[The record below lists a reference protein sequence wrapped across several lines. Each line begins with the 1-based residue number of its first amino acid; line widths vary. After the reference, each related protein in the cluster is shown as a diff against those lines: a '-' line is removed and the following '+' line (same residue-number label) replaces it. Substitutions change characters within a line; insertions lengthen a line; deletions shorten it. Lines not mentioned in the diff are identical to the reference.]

1 MSLGPVFSVGVHIL
15 DILGRPVSD
24 IPLGQRSVLLEE
36 IRATAAGT
44 AAGPSVDLA
53 RLGIPVFSC
62 GAVGDDA
69 LGDLLLMLL
78 AKEGVD
84 SRFVLRKPGQRTSAT
99 ILPIRPNGER
109 PALHA
114 PGATQLLE
122 PADLTAEIFDTAIL
136 DAPVDAPVDAPAG
149 SDAHHGAARP
159 VLHIGGPDALGPWAG
174 EPLQALARAARDLG
188 FLVTLDVLRVG
199 DAATFELLKPLL
211 AVCDWFMPNE
221 DQLRLF
227 TGEAD
232 LGRAMAAARAAG
244 AAGVAVTRGADG
256 CSLDWGD
263 GVIDVPAI
271 EVPVVDTTGCG
282 DAFDAGFIAALLHGC
297 DYEQAAWLA
306 VTCGSLV
313 ATGLGSDAG
322 LRSLDT
328 ALDLLASVRPD
339 VAAAIRAR
347 AQEPATPATPAAP
360 TPG

>member
-24 IPLGQRSVLLEE
+24 VPPGQRSVLLEE
-36 IRATAAGT
+36 IKATAAGT

-53 RLGIPVFSC
+53 RLGVPVFSC

-122 PADLTAEIFDTAIL
+122 PGDLTPEIFDAAIF
-136 DAPVDAPVDAPAG
+136 DAADD
-149 SDAHHGAARP
+149 GAAPQGAAQP
-159 VLHIGGPDALGPWAG
+159 VLHIGGPDALGRWAG
-174 EPLQALARAARDLG
+174 EPLRVLARAAKERG

-199 DAATFELLKPLL
+199 DAATFELLRPLL

-221 DQLRLF
+221 DQLRLY
-227 TGEAD
+227 TGEPD
-232 LGRAMAAARAAG
+232 LGKAMTVARAAG
-244 AAGVAVTRGADG
+244 AQAVAVTRGADG

-271 EVPVVDTTGCG
+271 DVPVIDTTGCG
-282 DAFDAGFIAALLHGC
+282 DAFDAGFITALLHGC

-322 LRSLDT
+322 LRSLET
-328 ALDLLASVRPD
+328 TLDLLASTRPD
-339 VAAAIRAR
+339 VAGAIRSR
-347 AQEPATPATPAAP
+347 MQEPAAP

>member
-1 MSLGPVFSVGVHIL
+1 MILGPVFSVGVHIL

-24 IPLGQRSVLLEE
+24 IPPGQRSVLLEE
-36 IRATAAGT
+36 IKATAAGT

-122 PADLTAEIFDTAIL
+122 PADLTPEIFDTAI
-136 DAPVDAPVDAPAG
+136 V
-149 SDAHHGAARP
+149 GAAAGGAAGGTRP

-174 EPLQALARAARDLG
+174 QPLRELARAAKERG

-232 LGRAMAAARAAG
+232 LATAMAAARAAG
-244 AAGVAVTRGADG
+244 ASGVAVTRGAGG

-271 EVPVVDTTGCG
+271 DVTVVDTTGCG
-282 DAFDAGFIAALLHGC
+282 DAFDAGFITALLHGC

-322 LRSLDT
+322 LTSFGA
-328 ALDLLASVRPD
+328 ALDLLDTVRPD
-339 VAAAIRAR
+339 IAAAIRAI
-347 AQEPATPATPAAP
+347 AQAPAAQAPAAP
-360 TPG
+360 ACSRAGLRLT

>member
-15 DILGRPVSD
+15 DILGRPVSE
-24 IPLGQRSVLLEE
+24 IPLGQRSLLLDE
-36 IRATAAGT
+36 IKATAAGT

-53 RLGIPVFSC
+53 RLGVQVFSC
-62 GAVGDDA
+62 GAIGDDA

-78 AKEGVD
+78 DKEGAD
-84 SRFVLRKPGQRTSAT
+84 TRFVLRKPGHRTSAT

-122 PADLTAEIFDTAIL
+122 PGDLTADIFDLAT
-136 DAPVDAPVDAPAG
+136 G
-149 SDAHHGAARP
+149 GGAQP

-174 EPLQALARAARDLG
+174 DPLAALARAAKDRG

-199 DAATFELLKPLL
+199 DAESFGRLKPLL

-221 DQLRLF
+221 DQLRTF
-227 TGEAD
+227 TGEQD
-232 LGRAMAAARAAG
+232 LTKAMSAARATG
-244 AAGVAVTRGADG
+244 TAGVAVTRGADG

-263 GVIDVPAI
+263 GVVDVPAI

-282 DAFDAGFIAALLHGC
+282 DAFDAGFITALLHGC

-306 VTCGSLV
+306 VACGALV

-322 LRSLDT
+322 LTSLDT
-328 ALDLLASVRPD
+328 ALDLLGSVRPD
-339 VAAAIRAR
+339 VESDIRTR
-347 AQEPATPATPAAP
+347 TRSPATPASA
-360 TPG
+360 

>member
-15 DILGRPVSD
+15 DILGLPVSE

-36 IRATAAGT
+36 IKATAAGT

-53 RLGIPVFSC
+53 RLGVPVFSC
-62 GAVGDDA
+62 GAIGDDA

-78 AKEGVD
+78 RKEGVD
-84 SRFVLRKPGQRTSAT
+84 TRYVLRKQGQSTSAT

-114 PGATQLLE
+114 PGATQLLD
-122 PADLTAEIFDTAIL
+122 AGDLKAEIFD
-136 DAPVDAPVDAPAG
+136 DAAG
-149 SDAHHGAARP
+149 GSQP

-174 EPLQALARAARDLG
+174 SPLRELACAAKDRG

-199 DAATFELLKPLL
+199 DAASFERLKPLL
-211 AVCDWFMPNE
+211 AVCDWFIPNE
-221 DQLRLF
+221 DQIRLF
-227 TGEAD
+227 TGEDD
-232 LGRAMAAARAAG
+232 LTRAMAAARAAG

-271 EVPVVDTTGCG
+271 KVPVVDTTGCG
-282 DAFDAGFIAALLHGC
+282 DAFDAGFITALLHGC

-306 VTCGSLV
+306 VTCGALV

-322 LRSLDT
+322 LTSLDT
-328 ALDLLASVRPD
+328 ALDLLAVANPD
-339 VAAAIRAR
+339 FAAAIRNRTAAHPAR
-347 AQEPATPATPAAP
+347 
-360 TPG
+360 

>member
-1 MSLGPVFSVGVHIL
+1 MRIGPVFSVGVHIL

-53 RLGIPVFSC
+53 RLGVPVFSC

-122 PADLTAEIFDTAIL
+122 PGDLTPEIFDTAIF
-136 DAPVDAPVDAPAG
+136 DAAAG
-149 SDAHHGAARP
+149 GARP

-174 EPLQALARAARDLG
+174 RPLQALARAAKERG

-227 TGEAD
+227 TGEPD
-232 LGRAMAAARAAG
+232 LGRAMATARAAG
-244 AAGVAVTRGADG
+244 AAGIAVTRGADG

-271 EVPVVDTTGCG
+271 EVPVIDTTGCG
-282 DAFDAGFIAALLHGC
+282 DAFDAGFITALLHGC
-297 DYEQAAWLA
+297 DNEQAAWFA
-306 VTCGSLV
+306 VACGSLV

-322 LRSLDT
+322 LTSLDA
-328 ALDLLASVRPD
+328 ALDLLGAARPG
-339 VAAAIRAR
+339 VAAAIRALKTSR
-347 AQEPATPATPAAP
+347 TGAATP
-360 TPG
+360 

>member
-53 RLGIPVFSC
+53 RLGVPVFSC

-122 PADLTAEIFDTAIL
+122 PGDLTPEIFDATIF
-136 DAPVDAPVDAPAG
+136 DAADV
-149 SDAHHGAARP
+149 GAAQP

-174 EPLQALARAARDLG
+174 EPLRALARAAKERG

-199 DAATFELLKPLL
+199 DAATFDLLKPLL

-227 TGEAD
+227 TGEQD
-232 LGRAMAAARAAG
+232 LGRAMATARAAG
-244 AAGVAVTRGADG
+244 ATGVAVTRGADG

-271 EVPVVDTTGCG
+271 DVPVVDTTGCG
-282 DAFDAGFIAALLHGC
+282 DAFDAGFITALLHGC

-328 ALDLLASVRPD
+328 ALDVLASTKPD
-339 VAAAIRAR
+339 VAASIRAR
-347 AQEPATPATPAAP
+347 IEAPTAAP
-360 TPG
+360 A

>member
-1 MSLGPVFSVGVHIL
+1 MSVGPVFSVGVHIL
-15 DILGRPVSD
+15 DILGRPVGD
-24 IPLGQRSVLLEE
+24 IPPGQGSVLLEE

-69 LGDLLLMLL
+69 LGDLLVTLL
-78 AKEGVD
+78 HKEGVD
-84 SRFVLRKPGQRTSAT
+84 TRYIIRKPQQRTSAT

-122 PADLTAEIFDTAIL
+122 PDDLTEEIFDVAT
-136 DAPVDAPVDAPAG
+136 G
-149 SDAHHGAARP
+149 SDAQP
-159 VLHIGGPDALGPWAG
+159 VLHIGGPDALGPFAG
-174 EPLQALARAARDLG
+174 EPLQALARAAKDRG
-188 FLVTLDVLRVG
+188 FLVTLDVLRAG
-199 DAATFELLKPLL
+199 DTSTFDRLKPLL

-221 DQLRLF
+221 DQLRQF

-232 LGRAMAAARAAG
+232 LGRAIAAARASG

-256 CSLDWGD
+256 CSVDWGD

-271 EVPVVDTTGCG
+271 EVPVIDTTGCG
-282 DAFDAGFIAALLHGC
+282 DAFDAGFITALLTGC
-297 DYEQAAWLA
+297 NYEQAAWLA
-306 VTCGSLV
+306 VTCGALV

-322 LRSLDT
+322 LASLDT
-328 ALDLLASVRPD
+328 ALDLLGSAQPD

-347 AQEPATPATPAAP
+347 TKAPARS
-360 TPG
+360 G

>member
-1 MSLGPVFSVGVHIL
+1 MSLGPVFSVGAHIL
-15 DILGRPVSD
+15 DVLGRPVSD

-36 IRATAAGT
+36 IKATAAGT

-78 AKEGVD
+78 TKAGVD
-84 SRFVLRKPGQRTSAT
+84 TRYVIRKPGQRTSAT

-122 PADLTAEIFDTAIL
+122 PEDLTAEIFDSAT
-136 DAPVDAPVDAPAG
+136 D
-149 SDAHHGAARP
+149 GASRP
-159 VLHIGGPDALGPWAG
+159 VLHIGGPDALGPFAG
-174 EPLQALARAARDLG
+174 EPLRALAQAAKDRG

-199 DAATFELLKPLL
+199 DALTFERLKPLL
-211 AVCDWFMPNE
+211 PLCDWFMPNE

-232 LGRAMAAARAAG
+232 LEQAIAIARAAG
-244 AAGVAVTRGADG
+244 AAGVAVTRGAEG
-256 CSLDWGD
+256 CSVDWGD

-271 EVPVVDTTGCG
+271 EVPVIDTTGCG
-282 DAFDAGFIAALLHGC
+282 DAFDAGFIAALLIGC
-297 DYEQAAWLA
+297 DFEQAAWLA
-306 VTCGSLV
+306 VSCGALV

-322 LRSLDT
+322 LTSLGA
-328 ALDLLASVRPD
+328 ALDLLGETRPD

-347 AQEPATPATPAAP
+347 AQASVTSSSA
-360 TPG
+360 

>member
-24 IPLGQRSVLLEE
+24 IPPGQRSVLLEE
-36 IRATAAGT
+36 IKATAAGT

-53 RLGIPVFSC
+53 RLGVPVFSC

-122 PADLTAEIFDTAIL
+122 PGDLTPVIFD
-136 DAPVDAPVDAPAG
+136 APNG
-149 SDAHHGAARP
+149 GTSQP
-159 VLHIGGPDALGPWAG
+159 VLHIGGPDALGQWAG
-174 EPLQALARAARDLG
+174 EPLRALARAAKERG
-188 FLVTLDVLRVG
+188 FLITLDVLRVG
-199 DAATFELLKPLL
+199 DAATFELLRPLL

-221 DQLRLF
+221 DQLRLY
-227 TGEAD
+227 TGEPD
-232 LGRAMAAARAAG
+232 LAKAMTAVRAAG
-244 AAGVAVTRGADG
+244 ARGVAVTRGADG

-263 GVIDVPAI
+263 GIIDVPAI
-271 EVPVVDTTGCG
+271 DVPVVDTTGCG
-282 DAFDAGFIAALLHGC
+282 DAFDAGFITALLHGC

-322 LRSLDT
+322 LRSLGA
-328 ALDLLASVRPD
+328 ALDLLAATRPD
-339 VAAAIRAR
+339 VAAAIRSR
-347 AQEPATPATPAAP
+347 VQQPVTPAPS
-360 TPG
+360 

>member
-122 PADLTAEIFDTAIL
+122 PADLTPEIFDTAML
-136 DAPVDAPVDAPAG
+136 DAAVLGAGAG
-149 SDAHHGAARP
+149 SDARP

-174 EPLQALARAARDLG
+174 EPLQALARAAKDLG

-199 DAATFELLKPLL
+199 DAATFELLRPLL

-221 DQLRLF
+221 DQLRLL

-322 LRSLDT
+322 LASLET
-328 ALDLLASVRPD
+328 ALDLLGTVRPD
-339 VAAAIRAR
+339 IAAAVRAR
-347 AQEPATPATPAAP
+347 AQEPATP

>member
-53 RLGIPVFSC
+53 RLGVPVFSC

-122 PADLTAEIFDTAIL
+122 PGDLTPEIFDATIF
-136 DAPVDAPVDAPAG
+136 DAADV
-149 SDAHHGAARP
+149 GAA
-159 VLHIGGPDALGPWAG
+159 
-174 EPLQALARAARDLG
+174 QAARHQHQA
-188 FLVTLDVLRVG
+188 RVPADPDRMSG
-199 DAATFELLKPLL
+199 QILNRETFQRETT
-211 AVCDWFMPNE
+211 CSMNT
-221 DQLRLF
+221 QH
-227 TGEAD
+227 TGEWAD
-232 LGRAMAAARAAG
+232 
-244 AAGVAVTRGADG
+244 
-256 CSLDWGD
+256 
-263 GVIDVPAI
+263 
-271 EVPVVDTTGCG
+271 
-282 DAFDAGFIAALLHGC
+282 
-297 DYEQAAWLA
+297 
-306 VTCGSLV
+306 
-313 ATGLGSDAG
+313 
-322 LRSLDT
+322 
-328 ALDLLASVRPD
+328 
-339 VAAAIRAR
+339 
-347 AQEPATPATPAAP
+347 
-360 TPG
+360 

>member
-53 RLGIPVFSC
+53 RLGVPVFSC

-122 PADLTAEIFDTAIL
+122 PGDLTADIFDA
-136 DAPVDAPVDAPAG
+136 AAG
-149 SDAHHGAARP
+149 GARP

-174 EPLQALARAARDLG
+174 RPLQALARAAKELG

-227 TGEAD
+227 TGEPD
-232 LGRAMAAARAAG
+232 LGRAMATARAAG

-271 EVPVVDTTGCG
+271 EVPVIDTTGCG
-282 DAFDAGFIAALLHGC
+282 DAFDAGFITALLHGC

-322 LRSLDT
+322 LTSLET
-328 ALDLLASVRPD
+328 ALDLLGTARPG

-347 AQEPATPATPAAP
+347 TTSRTGAATA
-360 TPG
+360 

>member
-15 DILGRPVSD
+15 DVLGRPVSD

-36 IRATAAGT
+36 IKATAAGT

-53 RLGIPVFSC
+53 RLGVPVYSC
-62 GAVGDDA
+62 GAIGDDA

-78 AKEGVD
+78 NKEGVD
-84 SRFVLRKPGQRTSAT
+84 TSYVIRKLGQRTSAT

-114 PGATQLLE
+114 PGATQMLE
-122 PADLTAEIFDTAIL
+122 PGDLTAEIFDVA
-136 DAPVDAPVDAPAG
+136 
-149 SDAHHGAARP
+149 AARGTQP
-159 VLHIGGPDALGPWAG
+159 VLHIGGPDAIGPFAG
-174 EPLQALARAARDLG
+174 DPMEALARAAKDRG

-199 DAATFELLKPLL
+199 DAAAFERLKPLL

-221 DQLRLF
+221 DQIRHF
-227 TGEAD
+227 TGETD
-232 LGRAMAAARAAG
+232 LAEAMAAAPAAG
-244 AAGVAVTRGADG
+244 TAGVAVTRGAEG

-263 GVIDVPAI
+263 GIIDVPAI
-271 EVPVVDTTGCG
+271 EVPVIDTTGCG
-282 DAFDAGFIAALLHGC
+282 DAFDAGFITGLLTGC

-306 VTCGSLV
+306 IACGSLV

-322 LRSLDT
+322 LTSLD
-328 ALDLLASVRPD
+328 AAVDLLGTARPD

-347 AQEPATPATPAAP
+347 TQTPAARASA
-360 TPG
+360 

>member
-36 IRATAAGT
+36 IKATAAGT

-53 RLGIPVFSC
+53 RLGVPVFSC

-122 PADLTAEIFDTAIL
+122 PGDLTPEIFDTAIF
-136 DAPVDAPVDAPAG
+136 DAADGGVQ
-149 SDAHHGAARP
+149 P

-174 EPLQALARAARDLG
+174 EPLRALARAAKQRG

-227 TGEAD
+227 TGEPD
-232 LGRAMAAARAAG
+232 LGKAMAVARAAG

-271 EVPVVDTTGCG
+271 DVPVVDTTGCG
-282 DAFDAGFIAALLHGC
+282 DAFDAGFITALLHGC

-322 LRSLDT
+322 LTSLDT
-328 ALDLLASVRPD
+328 ALNLLAGTNPD
-339 VAAAIRAR
+339 VAAAIRSR
-347 AQEPATPATPAAP
+347 AQQPATPTSA
-360 TPG
+360 

>member
-53 RLGIPVFSC
+53 RLGVPVFSC

-122 PADLTAEIFDTAIL
+122 PGDLTADIFDA
-136 DAPVDAPVDAPAG
+136 AAG
-149 SDAHHGAARP
+149 GARP

-174 EPLQALARAARDLG
+174 RPLQALARAAKELG

-227 TGEAD
+227 TGEPD
-232 LGRAMAAARAAG
+232 LGTAMATARAAG
-244 AAGVAVTRGADG
+244 AAGVAVTRGAEG

-271 EVPVVDTTGCG
+271 EVPVIDTTGCG
-282 DAFDAGFIAALLHGC
+282 DAFDAGFITALLHGC

-322 LRSLDT
+322 LTSLET
-328 ALDLLASVRPD
+328 ALDLLGTARPG

-347 AQEPATPATPAAP
+347 TTSRTGAATA
-360 TPG
+360 